1 MRESLLEVVETV
13 SDRNIFHDIALVEN
27 IGTSRRYDDVNLV
40 FWRNCEVITSV
51 DRDKFAALFRCESLV
66 THLLKES
73 DDFGSR
79 EVQTGAGIDVGG
91 TSVERTGEER
101 RGEHLSSSTSA
112 TLFVNDFN
120 RFDPVSEKGAKSVTA
135 LGPTESLFSL
145 TRRVRHS
152 IPRTS

>member
-1 MRESLLEVVETV
+1 VREGLLEVVETV
-13 SDRNIFHDIALVEN
+13 SDRNIFHNIALVEN
-27 IGTSRRYDDVNLV
+27 IGTSRRYDDMNLV
-40 FWRNCEVITSV
+40 FWRNREVITSV
-51 DRDKFAALFRCESLV
+51 DRDKLAALFRCESLV

-79 EVQTGAGIDVGG
+79 EVETGAGVDVGS
-91 TSVERTGEER
+91 TSVEGAREER